1 MNEGVEEIEA
11 EPDGDDQS
19 DDRLSHGAT
28 LLELPKGERV
38 GAHQRQ
44 NHNTERNERNV
55 EHDRLLLGRC
65 LLPGRVSFRS
75 RIERRGIRIS

>member
-1 MNEGVEEIEA
+1 MNQRVKEIEA

-28 LLELPKGERV
+28 LLKLPEGERV
-38 GAHQRQ
+38 DAHQRQ
-44 NHNTERNERNV
+44 NHDTERHEPNV

-65 LLPGRVSFRS
+65 LLPSRVSFRS